1 MQAVETPDIEQRR
14 KPRPLLAI
22 LVIVLA
28 VSVVWAA
35 TALASGGS
43 SAPAKPAPSGDGK
56 SAAFVKDR
64 AGAARHDGSGD
75 HDGNCPGRARS
86 GGSGTGAAQV

>member
-1 MQAVETPDIEQRR
+1 MGAVETPPIEQRR

-22 LVIVLA
+22 FVIVLA

-56 SAAFVKDR
+56 GAAFVKDR
-64 AGAARHDGSGD
+64 AGATRHDGSG

-86 GGSGTGAAQV
+86 GGSGTGASQV